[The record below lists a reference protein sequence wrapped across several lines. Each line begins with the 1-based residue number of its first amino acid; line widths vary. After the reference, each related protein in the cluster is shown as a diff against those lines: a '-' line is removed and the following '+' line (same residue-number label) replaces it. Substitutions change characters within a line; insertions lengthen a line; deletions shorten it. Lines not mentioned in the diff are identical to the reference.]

1 MQKDLKALN
10 ELNELI
16 LRKSFFF
23 PAGEIYSSAL
33 SGFFDFG
40 PVGVNIRKNLVDFW
54 RKELVQKE
62 DFVEIDGA
70 IILPQEVFIASGHLA
85 NFNDP
90 LTQCSKC
97 KTFHRADNL
106 LTDHLNVA
114 FPEGLSTTHFDEL
127 IKKHKTK
134 CPKCGGELGKVSRFN
149 MMLGTEIGATGK
161 QKGFLRPETCQSIF
175 LDFLRVSKSLRQSLP
190 FGIAQTGKVFRN
202 EIAPRNGLIRM
213 REIVQMESEVFFNP
227 QKINEV
233 LDFEKIKHQKI
244 RVLRIGKEKEE
255 VFSAEQLFE
264 KKIVTGKL
272 PAYYIALVQ
281 HFFEAIGFGF
291 EKMRFR
297 EVDKDERAFY
307 SKETWDFE
315 IFSSLGWIE
324 LVANNHRGDY
334 DLSNH
339 AKHSKKDLS
348 LKEDGK
354 SFVPNVWEISMGLDR
369 IFFLL
374 LENNLKIEEKNN
386 EKRIVLDL
394 IPKLAPYLAAIFPL
408 VNKEG
413 LYEKATSVF
422 DKLREDDF
430 DIFFDSGGSIGRRYA
445 RADEIGIF
453 VGITIDYQTMEDDTV
468 TVRDRNTTKQ
478 VRVKISELSEVLR
491 NVKKGRNLLDF
502 GKAIQ

>member
-1 MQKDLKALN
+1 MEKDSKLLN

-70 IILPQEVFIASGHLA
+70 IILPEEVFIASGHLA

-106 LTDHLNVA
+106 LTEHLNIA
-114 FPEGLSTTHFDEL
+114 FPEGLPTSHFDEL

-134 CPKCGGELGKVSRFN
+134 CPKCGGELGKVSKFN
-149 MMLGTEIGATGK
+149 LMLGTEIGATGK
-161 QKGFLRPETCQSIF
+161 QKGFLRGETCQSIF
-175 LDFLRVSKSLRQSLP
+175 MDFLRVSKSLRQTLP
-190 FGIAQTGKVFRN
+190 FGIAQMGKVFRN

-213 REIVQMESEVFFNP
+213 REISQMEAEIFFNP
-227 QKINEV
+227 SKINDAAE
-233 LDFEKIKHQKI
+233 FEKIKHQKI

-272 PAYYIALVQ
+272 PAYYIARVQ
-281 HFFEAIGFGF
+281 QFFESLGFGF

-334 DLSNH
+334 DLSRH
-339 AKHSKKDLS
+339 AKFSKKDLTI
-348 LKEDGK
+348 KEEGIQ
-354 SFVPNVWEISMGLDR
+354 FTPNVWEISMGLDR

-374 LENNLKIEEKNN
+374 LENNLKIEEKLG

-394 IPKLAPYLAAIFPL
+394 LPRLAPYVVGVFPL
-408 VNKEG
+408 VKKDG
-413 LYEKATSVF
+413 IDLKAQEIFNS
-422 DKLREDDF
+422 LRNFGIDCVWDA
-430 DIFFDSGGSIGRRYA
+430 SGSIGRRYA
-445 RADEIGIF
+445 RIDEIGVPF
-453 VGITIDYQTMEDDTV
+453 ALTIDYDSLNDASV
-468 TVRDRNTTKQ
+468 TIRERNSTQQK
-478 VRVKISELSEVLR
+478 RIKIS
-491 NVKKGRNLLDF
+491 LLPETLWKLKQGLTTF
-502 GKAIQ
+502 ESI